1 MPTEESHS
9 QWRRRRNKS
18 RRQSQWFLED
28 KIDLLC
34 SLVCS
39 SSRREL

>member
-9 QWRRRRNKS
+9 QWRRNKS

-34 SLVCS
+34 FLVCS

>member
-1 MPTEESHS
+1 MPTVESHS

-18 RRQSQWFLED
+18 RWQSQWFLED
-28 KIDLLC
+28 KLDLLC
-34 SLVCS
+34 FLVYS